1 MVAPINEDH
10 LKYTGQSQP
19 KKPGEIYQGKPIY
32 PYLPS
37 KELINAVNLAI
48 YLKRPLLL
56 RGEPGCGKTKLAIA
70 VAYELGR
77 PFEAW
82 YIKSTSRAKD
92 GLYTYDTV
100 GRLRDAQLAA
110 SGSLTRE
117 EKQRFDDPTSYVR
130 LGPLGRA
137 FKNNKRT
144 VVVIDEIDKAD
155 IDFPNDLLLELDE
168 QVIKV
173 EEVRVGDKEM
183 EISAKAAPIVFI
195 TSNDE
200 KDLPDAF
207 LRRCLFHYV
216 KFPDN
221 KQIVE
226 IVKARFPEIAD
237 ELTKKSVSRFLELR
251 ELMQEETGRY
261 AKNVSTSELL
271 DWIQALKQD
280 TLEEALKKLEKRQL
294 PYLEVLLKSWEA
306 HVSYLRLSN
315 DRA

>member
-1 MVAPINEDH
+1 M
-10 LKYTGQSQP
+10 
-19 KKPGEIYQGKPIY
+19 
-32 PYLPS
+32 
-37 KELINAVNLAI
+37 
-48 YLKRPLLL
+48 
-56 RGEPGCGKTKLAIA
+56 
-70 VAYELGR
+70 
-77 PFEAW
+77 
-82 YIKSTSRAKD
+82 
-92 GLYTYDTV
+92 
-100 GRLRDAQLAA
+100 
-110 SGSLTRE
+110 
-117 EKQRFDDPTSYVR
+117 
-130 LGPLGRA
+130 
-137 FKNNKRT
+137 
-144 VVVIDEIDKAD
+144 IDEIDKAD